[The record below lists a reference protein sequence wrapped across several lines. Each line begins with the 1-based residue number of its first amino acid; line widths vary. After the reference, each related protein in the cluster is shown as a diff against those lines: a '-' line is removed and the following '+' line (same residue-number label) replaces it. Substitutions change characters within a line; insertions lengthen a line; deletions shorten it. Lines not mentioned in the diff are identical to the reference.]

1 VTIRGQHYVESPL
14 SPPNSQTSSPIVEQ
28 GSPSELNGSPQR
40 LWLNERLQMKDD
52 GNSSDEETV
61 PTSAVSGT
69 SSFGT
74 TATTYSESEETE
86 RSGSSSSPRRNVT
99 SPSYEQL
106 RAINLNEVP
115 PQKPAPSGPLPQPPP
130 SSSTPSPVLRQRLS
144 PVQMRPATSASP
156 TSRRKPSPP
165 PVDTNVTRR
174 GAKPR
179 SPSRYRSKSVGA
191 SDETRKLPL
200 VLPPFEFSGVKEI
213 ALSPLSEPASATS
226 VSTKSTFP
234 PTPPSAPA
242 ELPSYYHSKPSYY
255 MDQSSPRTANR
266 PRANTA
272 GASMKAPSSPLVQIF
287 SGQHTTK
294 VKFSDP
300 EVREDLSV
308 GSYAPPARLPF
319 PRSPPGPDFPFRS
332 ISPSPKTTPFK
343 SALGETLAK
352 PTHVRQPSTLASQVV
367 SLSPTTSRPGSK
379 LLSPRPSDA
388 PPSPATAIPTP
399 PATSSSATQPKPAY
413 PRLSSPLPS
422 PSRIPTHSS
431 PPSEISTSPTVRSR
445 VSVPI
450 SSPRTLTAPSTS
462 HIPIPAPRP
471 PLPSAAKD
479 RITSFITTT
488 TDTTTTTNKSATSY
502 APPPSTAPTT
512 VSGST
517 SGSNPRVQLK
527 RRPTKPSLF
536 PPLPPA
542 TFAVQREKAGLSPR
556 SPMSPM
562 SPTISEEDE
571 RRMEIEE
578 VKAKLEEKRRTMGSK
593 GYGYL

>member
-1 VTIRGQHYVESPL
+1 MIRGQHYVETPL

-28 GSPSELNGSPQR
+28 GPQSDLNSSPQR
-40 LWLNERLQMKDD
+40 LWLNEKLQRGED

-74 TATTYSESEETE
+74 TATTYSETDETE

-130 SSSTPSPVLRQRLS
+130 SSTPSPVLRQRFS
-144 PVQMRPATSASP
+144 PEQMRPATSTSP
-156 TSRRKPSPP
+156 KSRRKPSPP
-165 PVDTNVTRR
+165 PVDTNVTKR

-191 SDETRKLPL
+191 SDEARKLSPL
-200 VLPPFEFSGVKEI
+200 IPPFEFSGIKEI

-226 VSTKSTFP
+226 ISTKSTFP
-234 PTPPSAPA
+234 GTPPSAPA
-242 ELPSYYHSKPSYY
+242 ELPSYYHAKPSYY
-255 MDQSSPRTANR
+255 LDQPSPRTANR

-272 GASMKAPSSPLVQIF
+272 GGTTRAPSSPLVHMF

-300 EVREDLSV
+300 EVQEDLSV

-332 ISPSPKTTPFK
+332 ISPSPRTTPFK
-343 SALGETLAK
+343 SAIGETLAR
-352 PTHVRQPSTLASQVV
+352 PNHVRQPSTLASQVTT
-367 SLSPTTSRPGSK
+367 LSPITARPASK
-379 LLSPRPSDA
+379 LPSPRPSDV
-388 PPSPATAIPTP
+388 PPSPAITSPSRP
-399 PATSSSATQPKPAY
+399 GSSSVTHPKPSY

-431 PPSEISTSPTVRSR
+431 TPSEISTSPTVRSR
-445 VSVPI
+445 VSVPM
-450 SSPRTLTAPSTS
+450 SSPHTLNAPSVAS
-462 HIPIPAPRP
+462 HIPIPTPRP
-471 PLPSAAKD
+471 PLPSAAKE
-479 RITSFITTT
+479 RITSFMTTT

-502 APPPSTAPTT
+502 VPPPSTAPTT
-512 VSGST
+512 FSGST
-517 SGSNPRVQLK
+517 SGSNPRVQLR

-542 TFAVQREKAGLSPR
+542 TFAVQREKAGLSPT
-556 SPMSPM
+556 SPM
-562 SPTISEEDE
+562 SPTITEEDE
-571 RRMEIEE
+571 KRMEIEE
-578 VKAKLEEKRRTMGSK
+578 VKAKIEEKRRTLGSK